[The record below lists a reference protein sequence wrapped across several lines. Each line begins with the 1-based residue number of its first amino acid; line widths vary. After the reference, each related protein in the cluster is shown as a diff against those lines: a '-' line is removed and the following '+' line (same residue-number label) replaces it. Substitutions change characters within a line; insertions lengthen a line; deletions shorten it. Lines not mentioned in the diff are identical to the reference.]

1 MKIPKYIDTLLKR
14 RTRLANKLIRA
25 SAELDEWLDK
35 NGIEPDSL
43 FCHTGVCIYTE
54 PDGAERGVRSAIK
67 EANEDE

>member
-35 NGIEPDSL
+35 NGVEPDSL
-43 FCHTGVCIYTE
+43 FYHTGICIYTE
-54 PDGAERGVRSAIK
+54 PDSAERGVRSAIK
-67 EANEDE
+67 EHTDED